1 MRTVRGILQAK
12 GYEIWSIA
20 PEASVFEALQL
31 MADKNVG
38 AVLVIDAGH
47 LVGVLSE
54 RDYARKVILKGKA
67 SRDTRVRDIMSQE
80 VVFVRPDQTLE
91 ECSALMTENRVRHV
105 PVYDGDRLMGI
116 VSIGDVLKG
125 IIADQALT
133 IEQLG
138 DYIVGGTSRP
148 EAA

>member
-1 MRTVRGILQAK
+1 MKTVRGILETK
-12 GYEIWSIA
+12 GYDIWSIV
-20 PEASVFEALQL
+20 PDASVFEALQL
-31 MADKNVG
+31 MADSNLG
-38 AVLVIDAGH
+38 AVLVIDAGN

-54 RDYARKVILKGKA
+54 REYARKVILKGKA
-67 SRDTRVRDIMSQE
+67 SRDTKVRDIMRQR

-91 ECSALMTENRVRHV
+91 QCSALMTEMRVRHV
-105 PVYDGDRLMGI
+105 PVFEGDQLIGM

-138 DYIVGGTSRP
+138 DYIVGGTSRQ
-148 EAA
+148 EAV